1 MEQLPGKPSCLETNE
16 KIVTP
21 FPQRKYRLS
30 LCILT
35 TIWIYKG
42 GEAMMKRKTYLEV
55 SVVDQRIG
63 TEERIITTND
73 KSCLS
78 KDNIEQIVEE
88 IENYSH

>member
-1 MEQLPGKPSCLETNE
+1 MLFLASVQFVSMLKYSTKTQTSIETEITFDANAHG
-16 KIVTP
+16 
-21 FPQRKYRLS
+21 
-30 LCILT
+30 IL
-35 TIWIYKG
+35 K
-42 GEAMMKRKTYLEV
+42 V
-55 SVVDQRIG
+55 SVLDQRIG